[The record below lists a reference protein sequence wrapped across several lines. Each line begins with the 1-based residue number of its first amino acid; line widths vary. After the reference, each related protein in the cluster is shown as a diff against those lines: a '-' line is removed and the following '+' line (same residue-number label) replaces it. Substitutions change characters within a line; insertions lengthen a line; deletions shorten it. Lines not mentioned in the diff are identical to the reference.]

1 MIVHLSIAPMSS
13 SLENAL
19 DDESLNPSYTW
30 NLGKIN
36 RLKTYTFN
44 MTFMKGLITVDKP
57 LNYSVS

>member
-30 NLGKIN
+30 NLGKTN
-36 RLKTYTFN
+36 
-44 MTFMKGLITVDKP
+44 
-57 LNYSVS
+57 